1 MRRWRICLLLLI
13 VVGCSTTAPPN
24 STQTSTQP
32 SLPTP
37 TQALKPTQ
45 VLATTLPAIA
55 DEAAV
60 EQANQQAL
68 ERDLAQLA
76 VDWRLIGEKPQALR
90 SETPPPY
97 ERRSFWV
104 TDLTSNQQRN
114 ISATLQLSTTHLLI
128 YVADDLP
135 VDQQA
140 LNNAAQQFEQVGWP
154 VLAKWY
160 PQTAWPHVPVTVLNT
175 SISGAGG
182 YYASDNELP
191 QAINPFSNER
201 EMLVINA
208 AAMPPSDPS
217 YIATLI
223 HEMQHLLHRNV
234 LSHPATWINEGASML
249 SEQRSGYGNDSLA
262 LDFLASPDTQLNAW
276 ASSPGTALK
285 HYGAAQLF
293 LNYLD
298 QQLAGLPMGTLAA
311 ADAGDNLTSITS
323 LMATRY
329 PDLTNFDQ
337 LFAAW
342 SVANLVNDQSLA
354 DGRYGYDLPR
364 PVVPEPAQTSGQNLS
379 IQQFGSD
386 YLAFDNASSERSI
399 EWQGNNTVPIFAAD
413 VTSSATWW
421 SGRGDARVSTLTTA
435 IQVPSNGSKLSYQR
449 WFDLEQDY
457 DYAYLSVSQDN
468 GQTWQA
474 IATQASTGAN
484 PVGLNIGAGWTGQQP
499 NWQPESVDLR
509 PWAGQAIQLR
519 FWVINDE
526 AYNAAGLALSD
537 LRIEGLN
544 PEWTGAG
551 FVPVRNQLAQRWILT
566 AVLYD
571 QTGAI
576 KIMAIPTDSGKT
588 RWVIPA
594 NQRAVLVINATTQ
607 GTTEAADYSYNVTP

>member
-1 MRRWRICLLLLI
+1 MRRWRICLLLWML
-13 VVGCSTTAPPN
+13 VGCSATAPAT
-24 STQTSTQP
+24 STQIPIQP

-37 TQALKPTQ
+37 AQTLSPTQAL
-45 VLATTLPAIA
+45 ATSIPIIA

-60 EQANQQAL
+60 ELASQQGL

-76 VDWRLIGEKPQALR
+76 VDWRLLSEKPQPLR
-90 SETPPPY
+90 LEMPPPY

-140 LNNAAQQFEQVGWP
+140 LINAAQQFEQVGWP
-154 VLAKWY
+154 LLAKWY
-160 PQTAWPHVPVTVLNT
+160 PPQAWPKVPVTVLNAAVN
-175 SISGAGG
+175 GAGG

-191 QAINPFSNER
+191 QAINPYSNER

-208 AAMPPSDPS
+208 AAMPPSDFG
-217 YIATLI
+217 YVATLI

-234 LSHPATWINEGASML
+234 LSHPATWLNEGASML
-249 SEQRSGYGNDSLA
+249 SEERSGYGNASLA

-293 LNYLD
+293 LGYLD
-298 QQLAGLPMGTLAA
+298 QQLDGLPLGTLAA

-342 SVANLVNDQSLA
+342 SVANLLNDPNLA
-354 DGRYGYDLPR
+354 DGRYAYDLPR
-364 PVVPEPAQTSGQNLS
+364 AVLPEPAQSSEQNLS

-386 YLAFDNASSERSI
+386 YLAFDSVSSERTV
-399 EWQGNNTVPIFAAD
+399 EWEGNNTVPIFAAD

-435 IQVPSNGSKLSYQR
+435 IQVPSAGSSLSYQR

-457 DYAYLSVSQDN
+457 DYAYLSLSQDN

-484 PVGLNIGAGWTGQQP
+484 PVGLNIGAGWTGQQTT
-499 NWQPESVDLR
+499 WQAESVDLT
-509 PWAGQAIQLR
+509 PWAGQQIQLR

-537 LRIEGLN
+537 LTIDN
-544 PEWTGAG
+544 VAAQWIGAG
-551 FVPVRNQLAQRWILT
+551 FVPVRNQLAQRWVLT

-571 QTGAI
+571 QTGVAEVV
-576 KIMAIPTDSGKT
+576 AIPTDNGKA
-588 RWVIPA
+588 RWQIPA
-594 NQRAVLVINATTQ
+594 NRRAVLVVNATTQ
-607 GTTEAADYSYNVTP
+607 GSTEAANYSYNVTP

>member
-1 MRRWRICLLLLI
+1 MRCWRICLLLLML
-13 VVGCSTTAPPN
+13 VGCSTTTPAKPTEPP
-24 STQTSTQP
+24 TAR
-32 SLPTP
+32 LLTP
-37 TQALKPTQ
+37 TQSLNTTQ
-45 VLATTLPAIA
+45 VVATTLPMIA

-60 EQANQQAL
+60 EQANQQGL

-76 VDWRLIGEKPQALR
+76 VDWRLIEAKPAALIPKM
-90 SETPPPY
+90 PPPY
-97 ERRSFWV
+97 EQRSFWV
-104 TDLTSNQQRN
+104 TDLTSNEQRN

-128 YVADDLP
+128 YVADNLP
-135 VDQQA
+135 VDQLA
-140 LNNAAQQFEQVGWP
+140 LSNAAKQFEQVGWP
-154 VLAKWY
+154 LLAKWY
-160 PQTAWPHVPVTVLNT
+160 PQAAWPKVPVTVLNT
-175 SISGAGG
+175 NISGAGG

-201 EMLVINA
+201 EMVVINA
-208 AAMPPSDPS
+208 AAIPPSDPS
-217 YIATLI
+217 YVATVI
-223 HEMQHLLHRNV
+223 HEMQHLLQRNV

-262 LDFLASPDTQLNAW
+262 LDFLAAPDTQLNAW

-293 LNYLD
+293 LSYLD

-329 PDLTNFDQ
+329 PDLSSFDQ
-337 LFAAW
+337 VFAAW
-342 SVANLVNDQSLA
+342 AVANLVNDVNLA

-364 PVVPEPAQTSGQNLS
+364 AVLPEPVQSSEQNLS

-386 YLAFDNASSERSI
+386 YLAFEPAAFERTV

-413 VTSSATWW
+413 VTNSATWW

-435 IQVPSNGSKLSYQR
+435 IQVPSTGSRLSYQR

-457 DYAYLSVSQDN
+457 DYAYLSVSLDQ

-474 IATQASTGAN
+474 IATPASTGAN
-484 PVGLNIGAGWTGQQP
+484 PVGLNIGAGWTGQQTS
-499 NWQPESVDLR
+499 WQAESIDLT
-509 PWAGQAIQLR
+509 PWTGQSIQLR

-526 AYNAAGLALSD
+526 AYNAPGLALSD
-537 LRIEGLN
+537 LAIAGLT
-544 PEWTGAG
+544 PQWQSAG
-551 FVPVRNQLAQRWILT
+551 FVPVRNQLAQRWMLT

-571 QTGAI
+571 QTGPVE
-576 KIMAIPTDSGKT
+576 IMSIPTDNGKA

-594 NQRAVLVINATTQ
+594 NQRAVLVVNATTQ

>member
-1 MRRWRICLLLLI
+1 MRRWRICLLLWML
-13 VVGCSTTAPPN
+13 VGCSATAPTT
-24 STQTSTQP
+24 STQIPIQP

-37 TQALKPTQ
+37 AQTLSPTQAL
-45 VLATTLPAIA
+45 ATSIPIIA

-60 EQANQQAL
+60 ERASQQGL

-76 VDWRLIGEKPQALR
+76 VDWRLISEKPQPLR
-90 SETPPPY
+90 LEMPPPY

-135 VDQQA
+135 VEQQA
-140 LNNAAQQFEQVGWP
+140 LINAAQQFEQVGWP
-154 VLAKWY
+154 LLAKWY
-160 PQTAWPHVPVTVLNT
+160 PQQAWPQVPVTVLNAAVN
-175 SISGAGG
+175 GAGG

-191 QAINPFSNER
+191 QAINPYSNER

-208 AAMPPSDPS
+208 AAMPPSDFG
-217 YIATLI
+217 YVATLI

-234 LSHPATWINEGASML
+234 LSHPATWLNEGASML
-249 SEQRSGYGNDSLA
+249 SEDRSGYSNDSLA

-293 LNYLD
+293 LSYLD
-298 QQLAGLPMGTLAA
+298 QQLDGLPMGTLAA

-323 LMATRY
+323 LMTTRY
-329 PDLTNFDQ
+329 PDLTSFDQ

-342 SVANLVNDQSLA
+342 AVANWVNDPTVA

-364 PVVPEPAQTSGQNLS
+364 AVLPEQAQSSEQNLS
-379 IQQFGSD
+379 IRQFGSD
-386 YLAFDNASSERSI
+386 YLAFENASSERTL

-413 VTSSATWW
+413 VTSSATWG

-435 IQVPSNGSKLSYQR
+435 IQVPSAGGSLIYRR

-457 DYAYLSVSQDN
+457 DYAYLSLSQDN

-484 PVGLNIGAGWTGQQP
+484 PVGLNIGAGWTGQQTT
-499 NWQPESVDLR
+499 WQAESVDLT
-509 PWAGQAIQLR
+509 PWAGQQIQLR

-537 LRIEGLN
+537 LTIDGVTA
-544 PEWTGAG
+544 EWVGTG
-551 FVPVRNQLAQRWILT
+551 FVPVRNQLAQRWVLT

-571 QTGAI
+571 QAGVAEVVS
-576 KIMAIPTDSGKT
+576 IPTDNGQA
-588 RWVIPA
+588 RWLIPA
-594 NQRAVLVINATTQ
+594 NRRAVLVVNATTQ
-607 GTTEAADYSYNVTP
+607 GTTEAANYSYNVTP

>member
-1 MRRWRICLLLLI
+1 MRCWRICLLLLMLA
-13 VVGCSTTAPPN
+13 GCSPTTVAKPTEPPTA
-24 STQTSTQP
+24 SV
-32 SLPTP
+32 LTP
-37 TQALKPTQ
+37 TQSLNPTQ
-45 VLATTLPAIA
+45 VVATTFPIIA

-60 EQANQQAL
+60 EQANQQGL

-76 VDWRLIGEKPQALR
+76 VDWRLIESKPAALIPKM
-90 SETPPPY
+90 PPPY

-135 VDQQA
+135 VDQAA
-140 LNNAAQQFEQVGWP
+140 LSNAAQQFEQAGWP
-154 VLAKWY
+154 LLAKWY
-160 PQTAWPHVPVTVLNT
+160 PPAAWPKVPVTVLNT
-175 SISGAGG
+175 NISGAGG

-201 EMLVINA
+201 EMVVINA
-208 AAMPPSDPS
+208 AATPPNDPS
-217 YIATLI
+217 YVATVI
-223 HEMQHLLHRNV
+223 HEMQHLLQRNV

-262 LDFLASPDTQLNAW
+262 LDFLTSPDTQLTAW

-293 LNYLD
+293 LSYLD

-329 PDLTNFDQ
+329 PEMSSFDHV
-337 LFAAW
+337 FAAW
-342 SVANLVNDQSLA
+342 SVANLVNDDSLA

-364 PVVPEPAQTSGQNLS
+364 AVMPEPAQSSEQNLS

-386 YLAFDNASSERSI
+386 YLAFEPAAFERTV
-399 EWQGNNTVPIFAAD
+399 EWQGNNTVPIFAAA
-413 VTSSATWW
+413 VTNSATWW

-435 IQVPSNGSKLSYQR
+435 LEVPSAGSTLSYQR

-457 DYAYLSVSQDN
+457 DYAYLSVSIDQ

-474 IATQASTGAN
+474 IATSASTGAN
-484 PVGLNIGAGWTGQQP
+484 RVGLNIGAGWTGQQTS
-499 NWQPESVDLR
+499 WQAESVDLT
-509 PWAGQAIQLR
+509 PWAGQSIQLR

-526 AYNAAGLALSD
+526 AYNAPGLALSD
-537 LRIEGLN
+537 LTIAGLT
-544 PEWTGAG
+544 PQWQGAG
-551 FVPVRNQLAQRWILT
+551 FVPIRNQLAQRWMLT

-576 KIMAIPTDSGKT
+576 KIMSIPTDNGKA

-594 NQRAVLVINATTQ
+594 NQRAVLVVNATTQ

>member
-1 MRRWRICLLLLI
+1 MRCWRICLLLLML
-13 VVGCSTTAPPN
+13 VGCSPTTPAKP
-24 STQTSTQP
+24 TQP
-32 SLPTP
+32 PTISSLTP
-37 TQALKPTQ
+37 TQSLNPTH
-45 VLATTLPAIA
+45 VVATTLPIIA

-60 EQANQQAL
+60 EQANQQGL

-76 VDWRLIGEKPQALR
+76 VDWRLIAAKPPAVLPKM
-90 SETPPPY
+90 PPPY
-97 ERRSFWV
+97 EQRSFWV

-135 VDQQA
+135 VDQAA
-140 LNNAAQQFEQVGWP
+140 LSNAATQFEQVGWP
-154 VLAKWY
+154 LLAKWY
-160 PQTAWPHVPVTVLNT
+160 PQQAWPKVPVTVLNT
-175 SISGAGG
+175 KISGAGG

-201 EMLVINA
+201 EMVVINA
-208 AAMPPSDPS
+208 AATPPSDPS
-217 YIATLI
+217 YVATVI
-223 HEMQHLLHRNV
+223 HEMQHLLQRNV

-293 LNYLD
+293 LRYLD
-298 QQLAGLPMGTLAA
+298 QQLDGLPMGTLAA

-329 PDLTNFDQ
+329 PDLTSFDQ
-337 LFAAW
+337 VFAAW
-342 SVANLVNDQSLA
+342 SVANLVNDRSLA

-364 PVVPEPAQTSGQNLS
+364 PIVPEPAQSSEQKLN

-386 YLAFDNASSERSI
+386 YLAFEPAAFERTV

-413 VTSSATWW
+413 VTNSATWW

-435 IQVPSNGSKLSYQR
+435 LQVPSTGSSLSYQR

-457 DYAYLSVSQDN
+457 DYAYLSVSLDQ

-484 PVGLNIGAGWTGQQP
+484 PVGLNIGAGWTGQQTS
-499 NWQPESVDLR
+499 WQAETVDLT
-509 PWAGQAIQLR
+509 PWAGQHIQLR

-526 AYNAAGLALSD
+526 AYNAPGLALSD
-537 LRIEGLN
+537 LTIAGLT
-544 PEWTGAG
+544 PEWQGAG
-551 FVPVRNQLAQRWILT
+551 FVRVRNQLAQRWMLT

-576 KIMAIPTDSGKT
+576 KIMSIPTDNGKA

-607 GTTEAADYSYNVTP
+607 ATTEAADYSYNVTP